1 MRVSSLSSDGLHTHR
16 ISIQQSTFWAVV
28 QREIGIMDVQP
39 AKLQQVCVATR
50 SIWSKLRAVSIQSV
64 LNLCHEGWRH
74 F

>member
-28 QREIGIMDVQP
+28 QREIGIMDVQ
-39 AKLQQVCVATR
+39 QVCVATR